1 MSQYYNSDEFTL
13 SEYYGKLKNMI
24 KKIIKIFDKIED
36 KTREILSRYVILY
49 AFIGGVAI
57 VLFWRGVWKIADELS
72 FMTGGASVI
81 ISSAVLLLT
90 GLFVSFFIGDR
101 IILSGLKKEKKL
113 AEKTEEEIKS
123 ELERSVKI
131 LDELEKIEKDLEEIK
146 KNIKI

>member
-1 MSQYYNSDEFTL
+1 
-13 SEYYGKLKNMI
+13 MI
-24 KKIIKIFDKIED
+24 KKLLKFFDKIED

-57 VLFWRGVWKIADELS
+57 VLFWRGVWKIADGLS
-72 FMTGGASVI
+72 FMTGAASVV
-81 ISSAVLLLT
+81 ISSVILLLT

-131 LDELEKIEKDLEEIK
+131 IDKLEKIEKDLEEIK